1 MPPVSL
7 MIKPASSLCNMRCK
21 YCFYHSLAEQRE
33 SASHGMMSKATLRRT
48 LEQAFAY
55 ADGKPVAISFQGGE
69 PLLAGKEFF
78 AAAESMLRELDR
90 KRSPVSVG
98 VQTNGTLLDEEWCR
112 MFRSFGWLVGLSLD
126 GDRAANA
133 LRVDADG
140 EPTFDR
146 VYAAAK
152 LLEKNRTEF
161 NILSVLTR
169 RNAENI
175 GRIYAFFRRNKF
187 RHLQFIPVLLPLRR
201 EGETRTPEEED
212 LRLTASSY
220 ATFLKKAFSL
230 YMKDM
235 IDGRYTSIR
244 QFDNFVA
251 LANFGRAEQCGMNG
265 SCSRQFVVEGDG
277 AVYPCDF
284 YCLDEYCMGNVNDST
299 FAELEDSP
307 AAVRFREES
316 ALRPEKCESCKYLRM
331 CGGGCRRERAD
342 VDKCEAYAEFFDY
355 ALPNMKRMR

>member
-33 SASHGMMSKATLRRT
+33 SASHGMMSEATLRRT

-78 AAAESMLRELDR
+78 AAAERSMLRELDR
-90 KRSPVSVG
+90 KHSPVSVG

-161 NILSVLTR
+161 NILSVLTGATNSATCNSSPCCSPFAERGKRGPRKR
-169 RNAENI
+169 RN
-175 GRIYAFFRRNKF
+175 
-187 RHLQFIPVLLPLRR
+187 
-201 EGETRTPEEED
+201 
-212 LRLTASSY
+212 
-220 ATFLKKAFSL
+220 
-230 YMKDM
+230 
-235 IDGRYTSIR
+235 
-244 QFDNFVA
+244 
-251 LANFGRAEQCGMNG
+251 
-265 SCSRQFVVEGDG
+265 
-277 AVYPCDF
+277 
-284 YCLDEYCMGNVNDST
+284 
-299 FAELEDSP
+299 
-307 AAVRFREES
+307 S
-316 ALRPEKCESCKYLRM
+316 ALPRIATRPSSK
-331 CGGGCRRERAD
+331 RRSP
-342 VDKCEAYAEFFDY
+342 FT
-355 ALPNMKRMR
+355 